1 MRRSDLRVNEGD
13 FITAHES
20 YTSVAPRAIAGPTMV
35 ALPVEDAAIPPAF
48 NAVLSALPS
57 RTRSWIA
64 ARRAP
69 CEVSGGSVP
78 KRSRN
83 AARSITLMSPRGV
96 DAVILLDVAVAV
108 RTPKGKRD
116 GRSAFRR
123 PRPQP
128 RWRLPCWDAA
138 GKSGSR
144 NFPESAAGK
153 QQSRWPALW
162 HRAQTQARNR
172 L

>member
-1 MRRSDLRVNEGD
+1 MRRSDLRVNEAD

-20 YTSVAPRAIAGPTMV
+20 NTSVAPRAIAGPTMV

-78 KRSRN
+78 KRLRN

-108 RTPKGKRD
+108 RTPANAERK
-116 GRSAFRR
+116 A
-123 PRPQP
+123 
-128 RWRLPCWDAA
+128 
-138 GKSGSR
+138 
-144 NFPESAAGK
+144 
-153 QQSRWPALW
+153 
-162 HRAQTQARNR
+162 
-172 L
+172 